1 MYIGPWQEFALG
13 RALAPSGRRHGRRRV
28 TAEAAAPVEADLAM
42 FMQNFKELASRI
54 DEEGAKNMLRFSP
67 LFMPTMQ
74 GLLHPGGDVPRH
86 PGGGTTALEPPVGTT
101 GRAQAAVA
109 SLLADEPPRVAE
121 AMLPPASQRRRSS
134 GGGGSTVRAQR
145 QQRLQR
151 LQHMYNCGGAPAEA
165 ASAARVGASPSPE
178 LALAPRPAAVSPE
191 LSFSPLPPPPPPPPA
206 AELRAGGAW
215 AVGSGPSSRTRTPRL
230 GSPGYAPKPSYGA
243 SLPDD
248 WEDEVDGLLD
258 WTKGLG
264 GVW

>member
-42 FMQNFKELASRI
+42 FMQNFKELASRL

-109 SLLADEPPRVAE
+109 SLLADEPPR
-121 AMLPPASQRRRSS
+121 
-134 GGGGSTVRAQR
+134 
-145 QQRLQR
+145 
-151 LQHMYNCGGAPAEA
+151 
-165 ASAARVGASPSPE
+165 ARG
-178 LALAPRPAAVSPE
+178 
-191 LSFSPLPPPPPPPPA
+191 
-206 AELRAGGAW
+206 
-215 AVGSGPSSRTRTPRL
+215 
-230 GSPGYAPKPSYGA
+230 
-243 SLPDD
+243 
-248 WEDEVDGLLD
+248 
-258 WTKGLG
+258 
-264 GVW
+264 